1 MLSTENTYAY
11 PVDILLVFVRLTFL
25 LEVCE
30 LKFWSECT
38 QKLEAKLSQE
48 EFNTWIKPLKA
59 DINNNNL
66 EISAPNDFVL
76 TYVRDNLGQIIEN
89 LVNTTDNTLNVKFKT
104 LDKSTFVE
112 KLNVAEE
119 NTPGLVKS
127 FTFDAF
133 VEGKSNHMAL
143 AAAKQV
149 AANPNGDYNPLFIY
163 GGVGLGKT
171 HLMHA
176 VGNQILHSDRSKRI
190 VYVHSE
196 KFVADMVKA
205 LQLGAMSEFKE
216 FYRNADA
223 LLIDDIQFFAGKEQS
238 QEEFF
243 HTFNALLDRNHQ
255 MILTCDKYP
264 KEIDGLEERLKSR
277 LGWGL
282 PVIIEPPELET
293 RAAVLLSK
301 ANSMGVALPNDC
313 AIYIAQR
320 IRSNIRELE
329 GALKRV
335 VANSRFSDQ
344 EIDIPFVKESLKDLF
359 VISAKMVSIDN
370 IQKTVAEYYNIKL
383 SDLLSKRRSR
393 STTRPRQLAMA
404 LTKELTNHSLPE
416 IGEAFNGRDH
426 TTVLHACGKIKELR
440 KEIPSLEEDYRN
452 LNRTLTN

>member
-1 MLSTENTYAY
+1 M
-11 PVDILLVFVRLTFL
+11 
-25 LEVCE
+25 
-30 LKFWSECT
+30 KFWSECT
-38 QKLEAKLSQE
+38 EKLETKLSQE
-48 EFNTWIKPLKA
+48 EFNTWIKPLRA
-59 DINNNNL
+59 NINKNEL

-76 TYVRDNLGQIIEN
+76 TYVKENLGQIIES
-89 LVNTTDNTLNVKFKT
+89 LVNKSDESLSVRFKT

-119 NTPGLVKS
+119 NTPGLVQN
-127 FTFDAF
+127 FTFDRF

-149 AANPNGDYNPLFIY
+149 AANPKGDYNPLFIY

-176 VGNQILHSDRSKRI
+176 VGNEILNSDTSKRI

-205 LQLGAMSEFKE
+205 LQLGAMSEFKA

-301 ANSMGVALPNDC
+301 ANSMGVTLPNDC

-335 VANSRFSDQ
+335 VANSRFADQ
-344 EIDIPFVKESLKDLF
+344 EIDVSFVKEALKDLF

-393 STTRPRQLAMA
+393 SITRPRQLAMA

-426 TTVLHACGKIKELR
+426 TTVLHACSKIKELR

>member
-1 MLSTENTYAY
+1 ME
-11 PVDILLVFVRLTFL
+11 
-25 LEVCE
+25 
-30 LKFWSECT
+30 FWNKCSE
-38 QKLEAKLSQE
+38 KLENKLSQE
-48 EFNTWIKPLKA
+48 DYNTWIRPLKG
-59 DINNNNL
+59 NLNKNTL
-66 EISAPNDFVL
+66 EIVAPNDFIL
-76 TYVRDNLGQIIEN
+76 NYVETNLSDEIMQMIKTQSKKDIS
-89 LVNTTDNTLNVKFKT
+89 LIFKT
-104 LDKSTFVE
+104 LIKETFVDKYNNNKKSE
-112 KLNVAEE
+112 D
-119 NTPGLVKS
+119 TRLVPS
-127 FTFDAF
+127 YVFETF
-133 VEGKSNHMAL
+133 VEGKSNHVAL
-143 AAAKQV
+143 AASKQV
-149 AANPNGDYNPLFIY
+149 ALNPKGDYNPLFIY

-176 VGNQILHSDRSKRI
+176 VGNEILKNEPKKRI

-196 KFVADMVKA
+196 KFVSDMVKA
-205 LQLGAMSEFKE
+205 LQLGAMNEFKS

-243 HTFNALLDRNHQ
+243 HTFNALLDRNNQ

-282 PVIIEPPELET
+282 PVIIDPPELET
-293 RAAVLLSK
+293 RAAVLLQK
-301 ANSMGVALPNDC
+301 ASSMGVALPNDC

-335 VANSRFSDQ
+335 VANAKFTNQ
-344 EIDIPFVKESLKDLF
+344 EIDLALVKDALKDLF
-359 VISAKMVSIDN
+359 VISAKMVSIEN

-393 STTRPRQLAMA
+393 SITRPRQLAMA
-404 LTKELTNHSLPE
+404 LTKELTRHSLPE

-426 TTVLHACGKIKELR
+426 TTVLHACKKIAELR
-440 KEIPSLEEDYRN
+440 KENPSQEEDYRN
-452 LNRTLTN
+452 LTRALTN

>member
-1 MLSTENTYAY
+1 MKETWNKITNA
-11 PVDILLVFVRLTFL
+11 
-25 LEVCE
+25 LE
-30 LKFWSECT
+30 KSISE
-38 QKLEAKLSQE
+38 E
-48 EFNTWIKPLKA
+48 EFNTWIKPLSAEISNKTIA
-59 DINNNNL
+59 
-66 EISAPNDFVL
+66 ISAPNDFIIN
-76 TYVRDNLGQIIEN
+76 YVEENYLNMFDAAIQKSNEN
-89 LVNTTDNTLNVKFKT
+89 LAIEFKK
-104 LDKSTFVE
+104 LDKSTFVD
-112 KLNVAEE
+112 KLEGGTTLRPN
-119 NTPGLVKS
+119 LVES
-127 FTFDAF
+127 FTFNSF

-143 AAAKQV
+143 AAARQV
-149 AANPNGDYNPLFIY
+149 AQNPRGDYNPLFIY

-176 VGNQILHSDRSKRI
+176 VGNEILKDSPNKRI

-205 LQLGAMSEFKE
+205 LQLGAMSEFKA

-293 RAAVLLSK
+293 RAAVLLKK
-301 ANSMGVALPNDC
+301 AESLGIHLPNDC
-313 AIYIAQR
+313 AFYIAQR

-335 VANSRFSDQ
+335 AANSKFSNK

-393 STTRPRQLAMA
+393 SITRPRQLAMA

-416 IGEAFNGRDH
+416 IGESFNGRDH
-426 TTVLHACGKIKELR
+426 TTVLHACSKIKELR
-440 KEIPSLEEDYRN
+440 KELPSLEEDYRN
-452 LNRTLTN
+452 LTRTLTN

>member
-1 MLSTENTYAY
+1 MELWTSLSSS
-11 PVDILLVFVRLTFL
+11 
-25 LEVCE
+25 LEKA
-30 LKFWSECT
+30 LPKD
-38 QKLEAKLSQE
+38 
-48 EFNTWIKPLKA
+48 EFDTWIKPLSAKKEGKF
-59 DINNNNL
+59 IKL
-66 EISAPNDFVL
+66 SAPNDFILNHVKENYL
-76 TYVRDNLGQIIEN
+76 SEIEKLVPSKLNLSIKF
-89 LVNTTDNTLNVKFKT
+89 NVM
-104 LDKSTFVE
+104 DKSTFVE
-112 KLNVAEE
+112 KLDRPDNK
-119 NTPGLVKS
+119 NPGLVES
-127 FTFDAF
+127 FTFDNF

-143 AAAKQV
+143 AASKQV
-149 AANPNGDYNPLFIY
+149 ALNPQGDYNPLFIY

-176 VGNQILHSDRSKRI
+176 VGNEILNSSPEKRI

-205 LQLGAMSEFKE
+205 LQLGAMSEFKS

-243 HTFNALLDRNHQ
+243 HTFNTLLDRNHQ

-264 KEIDGLEERLKSR
+264 KEIEGLEERLKSR

-282 PVIIEPPELET
+282 PVIVEPPELET
-293 RAAVLLSK
+293 RAAVLLQKSQL
-301 ANSMGVALPNDC
+301 MGVELPNDC

-335 VANSRFSDQ
+335 VANSKFSNTT
-344 EIDIPFVKESLKDLF
+344 IDIAFVKESLKDLF

-393 STTRPRQLAMA
+393 SITRPRQLAMA
-404 LTKELTNHSLPE
+404 LTKELTSHSLPE
-416 IGEAFNGRDH
+416 IGESFNGRDH
-426 TTVLHACGKIKELR
+426 TTVIHACTKISELR
-440 KEIPSLEEDYRN
+440 KELPSLEEDYRN
-452 LNRTLTN
+452 LTRTLTN

>member
-1 MLSTENTYAY
+1 MNLDFWNKCTEKLEN
-11 PVDILLVFVRLTFL
+11 RLT
-25 LEVCE
+25 
-30 LKFWSECT
+30 
-38 QKLEAKLSQE
+38 QE
-48 EFNTWIKPLKA
+48 DFNTWIRPLKGSLI
-59 DINNNNL
+59 DNTL
-66 EISAPNDFVL
+66 ELVAPNDFIL
-76 TYVRDNLGQIIEN
+76 NYVEKNLSTEITG
-89 LVNTTDNTLNVKFKT
+89 LVKQQSKKDISLVFKT
-104 LDKSTFVE
+104 LTKETFVDKYKKNNQNDNS
-112 KLNVAEE
+112 KLVQSY
-119 NTPGLVKS
+119 V
-127 FTFDAF
+127 FDSF
-133 VEGKSNHMAL
+133 VEGKSNHLAL

-149 AANPNGDYNPLFIY
+149 ASNPKGDYNPLFIY

-176 VGNQILHSDRSKRI
+176 VGNEILQNSPDKRI

-196 KFVADMVKA
+196 KFVSDMVKA
-205 LQLGAMSEFKE
+205 LQLGAMNEFKS

-243 HTFNALLDRNHQ
+243 HTFNALLDRNNQ

-282 PVIIEPPELET
+282 PVVIDPPELET

-301 ANSMGVALPNDC
+301 ASSMGVELPNDC

-335 VANSRFSDQ
+335 AANSRFTNQ
-344 EIDIPFVKESLKDLF
+344 PIDLSLVKDALKDLF
-359 VISAKMVSIDN
+359 VISAKMVSIEN
-370 IQKTVAEYYNIKL
+370 IQKTVSEYYNIKL

-393 STTRPRQLAMA
+393 SITRPRQLAMA

-426 TTVLHACGKIKELR
+426 TTVLHACKKIAELR
-440 KEIPSLEEDYRN
+440 KENPSQEEDYRN
-452 LNRTLTN
+452 LTRALTN

>member
-1 MLSTENTYAY
+1 ME
-11 PVDILLVFVRLTFL
+11 
-25 LEVCE
+25 
-30 LKFWSECT
+30 FWNKCSE
-38 QKLEAKLSQE
+38 KLENKLSQE
-48 EFNTWIKPLKA
+48 DFNTWIRPLKG
-59 DINNNNL
+59 NLNKNTL
-66 EISAPNDFVL
+66 EIVAPNDFIL
-76 TYVRDNLGQIIEN
+76 NYVETNLSDEIMEMIKSQSKKDIS
-89 LVNTTDNTLNVKFKT
+89 LVFKT
-104 LDKSTFVE
+104 LTKETFVDKYSNNKKSE
-112 KLNVAEE
+112 DTKLV
-119 NTPGLVKS
+119 PSYV
-127 FTFDAF
+127 FDTF
-133 VEGKSNHMAL
+133 VEGKSNHVAL
-143 AAAKQV
+143 AASKQV
-149 AANPNGDYNPLFIY
+149 ALNPKGDYNPLFIY

-176 VGNQILHSDRSKRI
+176 VGNEILKNEPNKRI

-196 KFVADMVKA
+196 KFVSDMVKA
-205 LQLGAMSEFKE
+205 LQLGAMNEFKS

-243 HTFNALLDRNHQ
+243 HTFNALLDRNNQ

-282 PVIIEPPELET
+282 PVIIDPLELET
-293 RAAVLLSK
+293 RAAVLLQK
-301 ANSMGVALPNDC
+301 ASSMGVSLPNDC

-335 VANSRFSDQ
+335 VANAKFTNQ
-344 EIDIPFVKESLKDLF
+344 QIDLALVKDALKDLF
-359 VISAKMVSIDN
+359 VISAKMVSIEN

-393 STTRPRQLAMA
+393 SITRPRQLAMA
-404 LTKELTNHSLPE
+404 LTKELTRHSLPE

-426 TTVLHACGKIKELR
+426 TTVLHACKKIAELR
-440 KEIPSLEEDYRN
+440 KESPSHEEDYRN
-452 LNRTLTN
+452 LTRALTN

>member
-1 MLSTENTYAY
+1 ME
-11 PVDILLVFVRLTFL
+11 
-25 LEVCE
+25 
-30 LKFWSECT
+30 FWNKCSE
-38 QKLEAKLSQE
+38 KLENKLSQE
-48 EFNTWIKPLKA
+48 DFNTWIRPLKG
-59 DINNNNL
+59 NLNKNTL
-66 EISAPNDFVL
+66 EIVAPNDFIL
-76 TYVRDNLGQIIEN
+76 NYVETNLSDEIMEMIKSQSKKNIS
-89 LVNTTDNTLNVKFKT
+89 LVFKT
-104 LDKSTFVE
+104 LTKETFVDKYSNNKKSE
-112 KLNVAEE
+112 DTKLV
-119 NTPGLVKS
+119 PSYV
-127 FTFDAF
+127 FDTF
-133 VEGKSNHMAL
+133 VEGKSNHVAL
-143 AAAKQV
+143 AASKQV
-149 AANPNGDYNPLFIY
+149 ALNPKGDYNPLFIY

-176 VGNQILHSDRSKRI
+176 VGNEILKNEPNKRI

-196 KFVADMVKA
+196 KFVSDMVKA
-205 LQLGAMSEFKE
+205 LQLGAMNEFKS

-243 HTFNALLDRNHQ
+243 HTFNALLDRNNQ

-282 PVIIEPPELET
+282 PVIIDPPELET
-293 RAAVLLSK
+293 RAAVLLQK
-301 ANSMGVALPNDC
+301 ASSMGVSLPNDC

-335 VANSRFSDQ
+335 VANAKFTNQ
-344 EIDIPFVKESLKDLF
+344 QIDLALVKDALKDLF
-359 VISAKMVSIDN
+359 VISAKMVSIEN

-393 STTRPRQLAMA
+393 SITRPRQLAMA
-404 LTKELTNHSLPE
+404 LTKELTRHSLPE

-426 TTVLHACGKIKELR
+426 TTVLHACKKIAELR
-440 KEIPSLEEDYRN
+440 KESPSHEEDYRN
-452 LNRTLTN
+452 LTRALTN

>member
-1 MLSTENTYAY
+1 M
-11 PVDILLVFVRLTFL
+11 
-25 LEVCE
+25 
-30 LKFWSECT
+30 KFWSECT
-38 QKLEAKLSQE
+38 AKLEAKLSQE

-59 DINNNNL
+59 DIKENNL

-76 TYVRDNLGQIIEN
+76 TYVKENLGQIIEN
-89 LVNTTDNTLNVKFKT
+89 LVNNSNESLIVKFKT

-112 KLNVAEE
+112 KLNVTEE
-119 NTPGLVKS
+119 NKPGLVQN
-127 FTFDAF
+127 FTFSTF

-149 AANPNGDYNPLFIY
+149 AANPKGDYNPLFIY

-176 VGNQILHSDRSKRI
+176 VGNEILNADTSKRI

-243 HTFNALLDRNHQ
+243 HTFNTLLDRNHQ

-301 ANSMGVALPNDC
+301 ANSMGVKLPNDC

-335 VANSRFSDQ
+335 VANSRFTDQ
-344 EIDIPFVKESLKDLF
+344 EIDIPFVKEALKDLF

-393 STTRPRQLAMA
+393 SITRPRQLAMA
-404 LTKELTNHSLPE
+404 LTKSLTNHSLPE

-426 TTVLHACGKIKELR
+426 TTVLHACSKIKELR

>member
-1 MLSTENTYAY
+1 
-11 PVDILLVFVRLTFL
+11 
-25 LEVCE
+25 

-38 QKLEAKLSQE
+38 EKLEAKLSQE
-48 EFNTWIKPLKA
+48 EFNTWIKPLRA
-59 DINNNNL
+59 DINKNDL

-76 TYVRDNLGQIIEN
+76 TYVKENLGQIIEN
-89 LVNTTDNTLNVKFKT
+89 LVNKSDESLNVKFKT

-112 KLNVAEE
+112 KLNVTEE
-119 NTPGLVKS
+119 NKPGLVQK
-127 FTFDAF
+127 FTFDTF

-149 AANPNGDYNPLFIY
+149 AANPKGDYNPLFIY

-176 VGNQILHSDRSKRI
+176 VGNEILNSDTSKRI

-243 HTFNALLDRNHQ
+243 HTFNTLLDRNHQ

-301 ANSMGVALPNDC
+301 ANSMGVILPNDC

-335 VANSRFSDQ
+335 VANSRFADQ
-344 EIDIPFVKESLKDLF
+344 EIDIPFVKEALKDLF

-393 STTRPRQLAMA
+393 SITRPRQLAMA
-404 LTKELTNHSLPE
+404 LTKQLTNHSLPE

>member
-1 MLSTENTYAY
+1 MKETWNKITNA
-11 PVDILLVFVRLTFL
+11 
-25 LEVCE
+25 LE
-30 LKFWSECT
+30 KSISE
-38 QKLEAKLSQE
+38 E
-48 EFNTWIKPLKA
+48 EFNTWIKPLSAEISNKTIA
-59 DINNNNL
+59 
-66 EISAPNDFVL
+66 ISAPNDFIIN
-76 TYVRDNLGQIIEN
+76 YVEENYLNMLDAAIQKSNEN
-89 LVNTTDNTLNVKFKT
+89 LAIEFKK
-104 LDKSTFVE
+104 LDKSTFVD
-112 KLNVAEE
+112 KLEGGTTLRPN
-119 NTPGLVKS
+119 LVES
-127 FTFDAF
+127 FTFNSF

-143 AAAKQV
+143 AAARQV
-149 AANPNGDYNPLFIY
+149 AQNPRGDYNPLFIY

-171 HLMHA
+171 HVMHA
-176 VGNQILHSDRSKRI
+176 VGNEILKDSPNKRI

-205 LQLGAMSEFKE
+205 LQLGAMSEFKA

-293 RAAVLLSK
+293 RAAVLLKK
-301 ANSMGVALPNDC
+301 AESLGIHLPNDC
-313 AIYIAQR
+313 AFYIAQR

-335 VANSRFSDQ
+335 AANSKFSNK

-393 STTRPRQLAMA
+393 SITRPRQLAMA

-416 IGEAFNGRDH
+416 IGESFNGRDH
-426 TTVLHACGKIKELR
+426 TTVLHACSKIKELR
-440 KEIPSLEEDYRN
+440 KELPSLEEDYRN
-452 LNRTLTN
+452 LTRTLTN

>member
-1 MLSTENTYAY
+1 M
-11 PVDILLVFVRLTFL
+11 
-25 LEVCE
+25 
-30 LKFWSECT
+30 KFWSECT
-38 QKLEAKLSQE
+38 EKLETKLSQE
-48 EFNTWIKPLKA
+48 EFNTWIKPLRA
-59 DINNNNL
+59 NINKNEL

-76 TYVRDNLGQIIEN
+76 TYVKENLGQIIEN
-89 LVNTTDNTLNVKFKT
+89 LVNKSDESLSVRFKT

-119 NTPGLVKS
+119 NTPGLVQN
-127 FTFDAF
+127 FTFDRF

-149 AANPNGDYNPLFIY
+149 AANPKGDYNPLFIY

-176 VGNQILHSDRSKRI
+176 VGNEILNSDTSKRI

-205 LQLGAMSEFKE
+205 LQLGAMSEFKA

-301 ANSMGVALPNDC
+301 ANSMGVTLPNDC

-335 VANSRFSDQ
+335 VANSRFADQ
-344 EIDIPFVKESLKDLF
+344 EIDVPFVKEALKDLF

-393 STTRPRQLAMA
+393 SITRPRQLAMA

-426 TTVLHACGKIKELR
+426 TTVLHACSKIKELR

>member
-1 MLSTENTYAY
+1 ME
-11 PVDILLVFVRLTFL
+11 
-25 LEVCE
+25 
-30 LKFWSECT
+30 FWNKCSE
-38 QKLEAKLSQE
+38 KLENKLSQE
-48 EFNTWIKPLKA
+48 DFNTWIRPLKG
-59 DINNNNL
+59 NLNKNTL
-66 EISAPNDFVL
+66 EIVAPNDFIL
-76 TYVRDNLGQIIEN
+76 HYVETNLSDEIMEMIKSQSKKDIS
-89 LVNTTDNTLNVKFKT
+89 LVFKT
-104 LDKSTFVE
+104 LTKETFVDKYSNNKKSE
-112 KLNVAEE
+112 DTKLV
-119 NTPGLVKS
+119 PSYV
-127 FTFDAF
+127 FDTF
-133 VEGKSNHMAL
+133 VEGKSNHVAL
-143 AAAKQV
+143 AASKQV
-149 AANPNGDYNPLFIY
+149 ALNPKGDYNPLFIY

-176 VGNQILHSDRSKRI
+176 VGNKILKNEPNKRI

-196 KFVADMVKA
+196 KFVSDMVKA
-205 LQLGAMSEFKE
+205 LQLGAMNEFKS

-243 HTFNALLDRNHQ
+243 HTFNALLDRNNQ

-282 PVIIEPPELET
+282 PVIIDPPELET
-293 RAAVLLSK
+293 RAAVLLQK
-301 ANSMGVALPNDC
+301 ASSMGVSLPNDC

-335 VANSRFSDQ
+335 VANAKFTNQ
-344 EIDIPFVKESLKDLF
+344 QIDLALVKDALKDLF
-359 VISAKMVSIDN
+359 VISAKMVSIEN

-393 STTRPRQLAMA
+393 SITRPRQLAMA
-404 LTKELTNHSLPE
+404 LTKELTRHSLPE

-426 TTVLHACGKIKELR
+426 TTVLHACKKIAELR
-440 KEIPSLEEDYRN
+440 KESPSHEEDYRN
-452 LNRTLTN
+452 LTRALTN

>member
-1 MLSTENTYAY
+1 
-11 PVDILLVFVRLTFL
+11 
-25 LEVCE
+25 

-38 QKLEAKLSQE
+38 EKLETKLSQE
-48 EFNTWIKPLKA
+48 EFNTWIKPLRA
-59 DINNNNL
+59 NINKNEL

-76 TYVRDNLGQIIEN
+76 TYVKENLGQIIEN
-89 LVNTTDNTLNVKFKT
+89 LVNKSDESLSVKFKT

-112 KLNVAEE
+112 KLNVAEV
-119 NTPGLVKS
+119 NTPGLVKH
-127 FTFDAF
+127 FTFNTF

-149 AANPNGDYNPLFIY
+149 AANPKGDYNPLFIY

-176 VGNQILHSDRSKRI
+176 VGNEILNSSTSKRI

-301 ANSMGVALPNDC
+301 ANSMGVSLPNDC

-335 VANSRFSDQ
+335 VANSRFADQ
-344 EIDIPFVKESLKDLF
+344 EIDIPFVKEALKDLF

-393 STTRPRQLAMA
+393 SITRPRQLAMA

-426 TTVLHACGKIKELR
+426 TTVLHACSKIKELR

>member
-1 MLSTENTYAY
+1 M
-11 PVDILLVFVRLTFL
+11 
-25 LEVCE
+25 
-30 LKFWSECT
+30 KFWSECT
-38 QKLEAKLSQE
+38 EKLETKLSQE
-48 EFNTWIKPLKA
+48 EFNTWIKPLRA
-59 DINNNNL
+59 NINKNEL

-76 TYVRDNLGQIIEN
+76 TYVKENLGQIIEN
-89 LVNTTDNTLNVKFKT
+89 LVNKSDESLSVRFKT

-119 NTPGLVKS
+119 NTPGLVQN
-127 FTFDAF
+127 FTFDRF

-149 AANPNGDYNPLFIY
+149 AANPKGDYNPLFIY

-176 VGNQILHSDRSKRI
+176 VGNEILNSDKSKRI

-205 LQLGAMSEFKE
+205 LQLGAMSEFKA

-264 KEIDGLEERLKSR
+264 KEIDGLEDRLKSR

-301 ANSMGVALPNDC
+301 ANSMGVTLPNDC

-335 VANSRFSDQ
+335 VANSRFADQ
-344 EIDIPFVKESLKDLF
+344 EIDVPFVKEALKDLF

-393 STTRPRQLAMA
+393 SITRPRQLAMA

>member
-1 MLSTENTYAY
+1 MKETWNKITNA
-11 PVDILLVFVRLTFL
+11 
-25 LEVCE
+25 LE
-30 LKFWSECT
+30 KSISE
-38 QKLEAKLSQE
+38 E
-48 EFNTWIKPLKA
+48 EFNTWIKPLSA
-59 DINNNNL
+59 EINNKTL
-66 EISAPNDFVL
+66 AISAPNDFIIN
-76 TYVRDNLGQIIEN
+76 YVEENYVKILDAAIQKSDESLAIE
-89 LVNTTDNTLNVKFKT
+89 FKK
-104 LDKSTFVE
+104 LDKSTFVD
-112 KLNVAEE
+112 KLEGGSSLRPN
-119 NTPGLVKS
+119 LVEA
-127 FTFDAF
+127 FTFNSF

-143 AAAKQV
+143 AAARQV
-149 AANPNGDYNPLFIY
+149 AQNPRGDYNPLFIY

-176 VGNQILHSDRSKRI
+176 VGNEILKDSPNKRT

-205 LQLGAMSEFKE
+205 LQLGAMSEFKA

-293 RAAVLLSK
+293 RAAVLLKK
-301 ANSMGVALPNDC
+301 AESLGVHLPNDC
-313 AIYIAQR
+313 AFYIAQR

-335 VANSRFSDQ
+335 TANSKFSNK

-393 STTRPRQLAMA
+393 SITRPRQLAMA

-416 IGEAFNGRDH
+416 IGESFNGRDH
-426 TTVLHACGKIKELR
+426 TTVLHACSKIKELR
-440 KEIPSLEEDYRN
+440 KELPSLEEDYRN
-452 LNRTLTN
+452 LTRTLTN

>member
-1 MLSTENTYAY
+1 MKETWNKITNA
-11 PVDILLVFVRLTFL
+11 
-25 LEVCE
+25 LE
-30 LKFWSECT
+30 KSISE
-38 QKLEAKLSQE
+38 E
-48 EFNTWIKPLKA
+48 EFNTWIKPLSA
-59 DINNNNL
+59 EINNKTL
-66 EISAPNDFVL
+66 AISAPNDFIIN
-76 TYVRDNLGQIIEN
+76 YVEENYLNILDAAIQKSDESLAIE
-89 LVNTTDNTLNVKFKT
+89 FKK
-104 LDKSTFVE
+104 LDKSTFVD
-112 KLNVAEE
+112 KLEGGSPLRPN
-119 NTPGLVKS
+119 LVGA
-127 FTFDAF
+127 FTFNSF

-143 AAAKQV
+143 AAARQV
-149 AANPNGDYNPLFIY
+149 AQNPRGDYNPLFIY

-176 VGNQILHSDRSKRI
+176 VGNEILKNDPNKRI

-205 LQLGAMSEFKE
+205 LQLGAMSEFKA

-293 RAAVLLSK
+293 RAAVLLKK
-301 ANSMGVALPNDC
+301 AESLGVHLPNDC
-313 AIYIAQR
+313 AFYIAQR

-335 VANSRFSDQ
+335 TANSKFSNK

-393 STTRPRQLAMA
+393 SITRPRQLAMA

-416 IGEAFNGRDH
+416 IGESFNGRDH
-426 TTVLHACGKIKELR
+426 TTVLHACSKIKELR
-440 KEIPSLEEDYRN
+440 KELPSLEEDYRN
-452 LNRTLTN
+452 LTRTLTN

>member
-1 MLSTENTYAY
+1 M
-11 PVDILLVFVRLTFL
+11 
-25 LEVCE
+25 
-30 LKFWSECT
+30 KFWSECT
-38 QKLEAKLSQE
+38 EKLETKLSQE
-48 EFNTWIKPLKA
+48 EFNTWIKPLRA
-59 DINNNNL
+59 SINKNEL

-76 TYVRDNLGQIIEN
+76 TYVKENLGQIIEN
-89 LVNTTDNTLNVKFKT
+89 LVNKSDESLSVRFKT

-119 NTPGLVKS
+119 NTPGLVQN
-127 FTFDAF
+127 FTFDRF

-149 AANPNGDYNPLFIY
+149 AANPKGDYNPLFIY

-176 VGNQILHSDRSKRI
+176 VGNEILKSDTSKRI

-205 LQLGAMSEFKE
+205 LQLGAMSEFKA

-301 ANSMGVALPNDC
+301 ANSMGVTLPNDC

-335 VANSRFSDQ
+335 VANSRFADQ
-344 EIDIPFVKESLKDLF
+344 EIDVPFVKEALKDLF

-393 STTRPRQLAMA
+393 SITRPRQLAMA

-426 TTVLHACGKIKELR
+426 TTVLHACSKIKELR

>member
-1 MLSTENTYAY
+1 ME
-11 PVDILLVFVRLTFL
+11 
-25 LEVCE
+25 
-30 LKFWSECT
+30 FWNKCSE
-38 QKLEAKLSQE
+38 KLENKLSQDD
-48 EFNTWIKPLKA
+48 FNTWIRPLKG
-59 DINNNNL
+59 NLNKNTL
-66 EISAPNDFVL
+66 EIVAPNDFIL
-76 TYVRDNLGQIIEN
+76 NYVETNLSDEIMEMIKSQSKKDIS
-89 LVNTTDNTLNVKFKT
+89 LVFKT
-104 LDKSTFVE
+104 LTKETFVDKYSNNKKTE
-112 KLNVAEE
+112 DTKLVASY
-119 NTPGLVKS
+119 V
-127 FTFDAF
+127 FDTF
-133 VEGKSNHMAL
+133 VEGKSNHVAL
-143 AAAKQV
+143 AASKQV
-149 AANPNGDYNPLFIY
+149 ALNPKGDYNPLFIY

-176 VGNQILHSDRSKRI
+176 VGNEILKNEPNKRI

-196 KFVADMVKA
+196 KFVSDMVKA
-205 LQLGAMSEFKE
+205 LQLGAMNEFKS

-243 HTFNALLDRNHQ
+243 HTFNALLDRNNQ

-282 PVIIEPPELET
+282 PVIIDPPELET
-293 RAAVLLSK
+293 RAAVLLQK
-301 ANSMGVALPNDC
+301 ASSMGVSLPNDC

-335 VANSRFSDQ
+335 VANAKFTNQ
-344 EIDIPFVKESLKDLF
+344 EIDLALVKDALKDLF
-359 VISAKMVSIDN
+359 VISAKMVSIEN

-393 STTRPRQLAMA
+393 SITRPRQLAMA
-404 LTKELTNHSLPE
+404 LTKELTRHSLPE

-426 TTVLHACGKIKELR
+426 TTVLHACKKIAELR
-440 KEIPSLEEDYRN
+440 KESPSHEEDYRN
-452 LNRTLTN
+452 LTRALTN

>member
-1 MLSTENTYAY
+1 MKETWNKITNA
-11 PVDILLVFVRLTFL
+11 
-25 LEVCE
+25 LE
-30 LKFWSECT
+30 KSISE
-38 QKLEAKLSQE
+38 E
-48 EFNTWIKPLKA
+48 EFNTWIKPLSAEISNKTIA
-59 DINNNNL
+59 
-66 EISAPNDFVL
+66 ISAPNDFIIN
-76 TYVRDNLGQIIEN
+76 YVEENYLNMLDAAIQKSNEN
-89 LVNTTDNTLNVKFKT
+89 LAIEFKK
-104 LDKSTFVE
+104 LDKPTFVD
-112 KLNVAEE
+112 KLEGGTTLRPN
-119 NTPGLVKS
+119 LVES
-127 FTFDAF
+127 FTFNSF

-143 AAAKQV
+143 AAARQV
-149 AANPNGDYNPLFIY
+149 AQNPRGDYNPLFIY

-176 VGNQILHSDRSKRI
+176 VGNEILKDSPNKRI

-205 LQLGAMSEFKE
+205 LQLGAMSEFKA

-293 RAAVLLSK
+293 RAAVLLKK
-301 ANSMGVALPNDC
+301 AESLGIHLPNDC
-313 AIYIAQR
+313 AFYIAQR

-335 VANSRFSDQ
+335 AANSKFSNK

-393 STTRPRQLAMA
+393 SITRPRQLAMA

-416 IGEAFNGRDH
+416 IGESFNGRDH
-426 TTVLHACGKIKELR
+426 TTVLHACSKIKELR
-440 KEIPSLEEDYRN
+440 KELPSLEEDYRN
-452 LNRTLTN
+452 LTRTLTN

>member
-1 MLSTENTYAY
+1 MDFWNKCTEKLEN
-11 PVDILLVFVRLTFL
+11 RLT
-25 LEVCE
+25 
-30 LKFWSECT
+30 
-38 QKLEAKLSQE
+38 QE
-48 EFNTWIKPLKA
+48 DFNTWIRPLKGSLV
-59 DINNNNL
+59 DNTL
-66 EISAPNDFVL
+66 ELVAPNDFIL
-76 TYVRDNLGQIIEN
+76 NYVEKNLSTEITG
-89 LVNTTDNTLNVKFKT
+89 LVKQQSKKDISLVFKT
-104 LDKSTFVE
+104 LTKETFVDKYKKNNQNDNS
-112 KLNVAEE
+112 KLVQSY
-119 NTPGLVKS
+119 V
-127 FTFDAF
+127 FDSF
-133 VEGKSNHMAL
+133 VEGKSNHLAL

-149 AANPNGDYNPLFIY
+149 ASNPKGDYNPLFIY

-176 VGNQILHSDRSKRI
+176 VGNEILQNSPDKRI

-196 KFVADMVKA
+196 KFVSDMVKA
-205 LQLGAMSEFKE
+205 LQLGAMNEFKS

-243 HTFNALLDRNHQ
+243 HTFNALLDRNNQ

-282 PVIIEPPELET
+282 PVVIDPPELET

-301 ANSMGVALPNDC
+301 ASSMGVELPNDC

-335 VANSRFSDQ
+335 AANSRFTNQ
-344 EIDIPFVKESLKDLF
+344 PIDLSLVKDALKDLF
-359 VISAKMVSIDN
+359 VISAKMVSIEN
-370 IQKTVAEYYNIKL
+370 IQKTVSEYYNIKL

-393 STTRPRQLAMA
+393 SITRPRQLAMA

-426 TTVLHACGKIKELR
+426 TTVLHACKKIAELR
-440 KEIPSLEEDYRN
+440 KENPSQEEDYRN
-452 LNRTLTN
+452 TLKNIRLPTPYSWCFT

>member
-1 MLSTENTYAY
+1 
-11 PVDILLVFVRLTFL
+11 
-25 LEVCE
+25 

-38 QKLEAKLSQE
+38 EKLENKLSQE
-48 EFNTWIKPLKA
+48 EFNTWIKPLRA
-59 DINNNNL
+59 NINKNEL

-76 TYVRDNLGQIIEN
+76 TYVKENLGQIIES
-89 LVNTTDNTLNVKFKT
+89 LVNKSDESLSVRFKT

-119 NTPGLVKS
+119 NTPGLVQN
-127 FTFDAF
+127 FTFDRF

-149 AANPNGDYNPLFIY
+149 AANPKGDYNPLFIY

-176 VGNQILHSDRSKRI
+176 VGNEILKSDTSKSI

-205 LQLGAMSEFKE
+205 LQLGAMSEFKA

-301 ANSMGVALPNDC
+301 ANSMGVTLPNDC

-335 VANSRFSDQ
+335 VANSRFAGQ
-344 EIDIPFVKESLKDLF
+344 EIDVPFVKEALKDLF

-393 STTRPRQLAMA
+393 SITRPRQLAMA

-426 TTVLHACGKIKELR
+426 TTVLHACSKIKELR

>member
-1 MLSTENTYAY
+1 MEFWNKCSERLEN
-11 PVDILLVFVRLTFL
+11 
-25 LEVCE
+25 
-30 LKFWSECT
+30 
-38 QKLEAKLSQE
+38 KLSQDDY
-48 EFNTWIKPLKA
+48 NTWIRPLKGSL
-59 DINNNNL
+59 NKNTL
-66 EISAPNDFVL
+66 ELVAPNDFIL
-76 TYVRDNLGQIIEN
+76 NYVETNLSSEIMGMVKSQSKKDIS
-89 LVNTTDNTLNVKFKT
+89 LVFKT
-104 LDKSTFVE
+104 LTKETFVDKYKKNNQNDNS
-112 KLNVAEE
+112 KLVQSY
-119 NTPGLVKS
+119 V
-127 FTFDAF
+127 FDSF
-133 VEGKSNHMAL
+133 VEGKSNHLAL

-149 AANPNGDYNPLFIY
+149 ASNPKGDYNPLFIY

-176 VGNQILHSDRSKRI
+176 VGNEILQNSPDKRI

-196 KFVADMVKA
+196 KFVSDMVKA
-205 LQLGAMSEFKE
+205 LQLGAMNEFKS

-243 HTFNALLDRNHQ
+243 HTFNALLDRNNQ

-282 PVIIEPPELET
+282 PVVIDPPELET

-301 ANSMGVALPNDC
+301 ASSMGVELPNDC

-335 VANSRFSDQ
+335 AANSRFTNQ
-344 EIDIPFVKESLKDLF
+344 PIDLSLVKDALKDLF
-359 VISAKMVSIDN
+359 VISAKMVSIEN
-370 IQKTVAEYYNIKL
+370 IQKTVSEYYNIKL

-393 STTRPRQLAMA
+393 SITRPRQLAMA

-426 TTVLHACGKIKELR
+426 TTVLHACKKIAELR
-440 KEIPSLEEDYRN
+440 KENPSQEEDYRN
-452 LNRTLTN
+452 TLKNIRLPTPYSWCFT

>member
-1 MLSTENTYAY
+1 MKETWNKITNA
-11 PVDILLVFVRLTFL
+11 
-25 LEVCE
+25 LE
-30 LKFWSECT
+30 KSISE
-38 QKLEAKLSQE
+38 E
-48 EFNTWIKPLKA
+48 EFNTWIKPLSVE
-59 DINNNNL
+59 INNKTL
-66 EISAPNDFVL
+66 AISAPNDFIIN
-76 TYVRDNLGQIIEN
+76 YVEENYLNILDAAIQKSEESLAIE
-89 LVNTTDNTLNVKFKT
+89 FKK
-104 LDKSTFVE
+104 LDKSTFVD
-112 KLNVAEE
+112 KLEGGSPLRPN
-119 NTPGLVKS
+119 LVGA
-127 FTFDAF
+127 FTFNSF

-143 AAAKQV
+143 AAARQV
-149 AANPNGDYNPLFIY
+149 AQNPRGDYNPLFIY

-176 VGNQILHSDRSKRI
+176 VGNEILKNDPNKRI

-205 LQLGAMSEFKE
+205 LQLGAMSEFKA

-293 RAAVLLSK
+293 RAAVLLKK
-301 ANSMGVALPNDC
+301 AESLGVHLPNDC
-313 AIYIAQR
+313 AFYIAQR

-335 VANSRFSDQ
+335 TANSKFSNK

-393 STTRPRQLAMA
+393 SITRPRQLAMA

-416 IGEAFNGRDH
+416 IGESFNGRDH
-426 TTVLHACGKIKELR
+426 TTVLHACSKIKELR
-440 KEIPSLEEDYRN
+440 KELPSLEEDYRN
-452 LNRTLTN
+452 LTRTLTN

>member
-1 MLSTENTYAY
+1 MKETWNKITNA
-11 PVDILLVFVRLTFL
+11 
-25 LEVCE
+25 LE
-30 LKFWSECT
+30 KSISE
-38 QKLEAKLSQE
+38 E
-48 EFNTWIKPLKA
+48 EFNTWIKPLSVE
-59 DINNNNL
+59 INNKTL
-66 EISAPNDFVL
+66 AISAPNDFIIN
-76 TYVRDNLGQIIEN
+76 YVEENYLNILDAAIQKSNESLAIE
-89 LVNTTDNTLNVKFKT
+89 FKK
-104 LDKSTFVE
+104 LDKSTFVD
-112 KLNVAEE
+112 KLEGGSSLRPN
-119 NTPGLVKS
+119 LVEA
-127 FTFDAF
+127 FTFNSF

-143 AAAKQV
+143 AAARQV
-149 AANPNGDYNPLFIY
+149 AQNPRGDYNPLFIY

-176 VGNQILHSDRSKRI
+176 VGNEILKDNPNKRI

-205 LQLGAMSEFKE
+205 LQLGAMSEFKA

-293 RAAVLLSK
+293 RAAVLLKK
-301 ANSMGVALPNDC
+301 AESLGVHLPNDC
-313 AIYIAQR
+313 AFYIAQR

-335 VANSRFSDQ
+335 AANSKFSNK

-393 STTRPRQLAMA
+393 SITRPRQLAMA

-416 IGEAFNGRDH
+416 IGESFNGRDH
-426 TTVLHACGKIKELR
+426 TTVLHACSKIKELR
-440 KEIPSLEEDYRN
+440 KELPSLEEDYRN
-452 LNRTLTN
+452 LTRTLTN

>member
-1 MLSTENTYAY
+1 MKETWNKITNA
-11 PVDILLVFVRLTFL
+11 
-25 LEVCE
+25 LE
-30 LKFWSECT
+30 KSISE
-38 QKLEAKLSQE
+38 E
-48 EFNTWIKPLKA
+48 EFNTWIKPLSVE
-59 DINNNNL
+59 INNKTL
-66 EISAPNDFVL
+66 AISAPNDFIIN
-76 TYVRDNLGQIIEN
+76 YVEENYLNILDAAIQKSDERLDIE
-89 LVNTTDNTLNVKFKT
+89 FKK
-104 LDKSTFVE
+104 LDKSTFVD
-112 KLNVAEE
+112 KLEGGSSLRPN
-119 NTPGLVKS
+119 LVEA
-127 FTFDAF
+127 FTFNSF

-143 AAAKQV
+143 AAARQV
-149 AANPNGDYNPLFIY
+149 AQNPRGDYNPLFIY

-176 VGNQILHSDRSKRI
+176 VGNEILKDNPNKRI

-205 LQLGAMSEFKE
+205 LQLGAMSEFKA

-293 RAAVLLSK
+293 RAAVLLKK
-301 ANSMGVALPNDC
+301 AESLGVHLPNDC
-313 AIYIAQR
+313 AFYIAQR

-335 VANSRFSDQ
+335 SANSKFSNK

-393 STTRPRQLAMA
+393 SITRPRQLAMA

-416 IGEAFNGRDH
+416 IGESFNGRDH
-426 TTVLHACGKIKELR
+426 TTVLHACSKIKELR
-440 KEIPSLEEDYRN
+440 KELPSLEEDYRN
-452 LNRTLTN
+452 LTRTLTN